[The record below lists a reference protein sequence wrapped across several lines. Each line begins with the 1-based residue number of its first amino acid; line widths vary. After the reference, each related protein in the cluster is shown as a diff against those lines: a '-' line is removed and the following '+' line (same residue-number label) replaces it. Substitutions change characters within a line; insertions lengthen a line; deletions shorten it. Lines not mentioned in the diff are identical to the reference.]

1 MRRRERNEALK
12 TTGRDDMT
20 GRHWLMISSSCRYLF
35 SKQASLDFH
44 IAPPS
49 PCLNF
54 RLSSLAEHLSC
65 VIRSSQPKRH
75 QRFYGSSLTLFLT
88 LDLRQLLS
96 AFIVSVPTTVLGSFD
111 DVLQLLGKILARI
124 IVVPALLPQMRRP
137 ALLPRRHFALLRC
150 PICGIPIS
158 TLSSTLL
165 SHTSK

>member
-1 MRRRERNEALK
+1 
-12 TTGRDDMT
+12 MT

-49 PCLNF
+49 PCLKF
-54 RLSSLAEHLSC
+54 RLSSLPEHLSY
-65 VIRSSQPKRH
+65 VTRSSQPKRH

-88 LDLRQLLS
+88 LDLRQLLPS
-96 AFIVSVPTTVLGSFD
+96 CIVSVPATVLGNFN

-124 IVVPALLPQMRRP
+124 IVVPALLPQMRRS
-137 ALLPRRHFALLRC
+137 ALLPRRHFALFRC

-158 TLSSTLL
+158 TLSGVLL
-165 SHTSK
+165 SYLESEDERTIYGKVFELIVLL